1 MAARIIE
8 YKGRRKT
15 EGTPESTES
24 RVDKWE
30 KPEDRRPKAEE
41 APDNR
46 GSGMH
51 LENRIYET
59 ILQNVQKCTYA
70 KEKEDIKEVSLT
82 KVRKAKVNVLPE
94 TNIEE
99 ESTRGN

>member
-15 EGTPESTES
+15 EEDPKSTES

-30 KPEDRRPKAEE
+30 RPEDRRPKAGR

-82 KVRKAKVNVLPE
+82 EE
-94 TNIEE
+94 TK
-99 ESTRGN
+99 